1 MLTIKISTFL
11 IPNKELPALN
21 RAVNRKIVT
30 LTGGV
35 GGTKLIHGL
44 AATVAP
50 EDLCCIVNVGD
61 DDVFH
66 GLNISPDLDTVM
78 YTLAGLSDSEKGWG
92 LMGET
97 FNALDSLGVLGED
110 TWFNIG
116 DKDIATHLVRTRLLN
131 EGLSLTEVTRYL
143 CSRLGVE
150 VDIMPV
156 SNDMVA
162 TVLNNEHESLSMQ
175 EYFVRD
181 RNSPNITSIEYQ
193 EKGAKLSQESRQAIE
208 RADLVIICPSNPL
221 LSIAPMLAVRE
232 LRDVLIRNKDKT
244 LCVSPL
250 IGKKSI
256 TGPAGKLMTQL
267 GMESDVLGLG
277 RFYQNI
283 CSTIVIDN
291 SDADT
296 ESGLVE
302 LGFSVIMLP
311 IIMSNDEQ
319 KKALAESI
327 LLGTLHE

>member
-1 MLTIKISTFL
+1 
-11 IPNKELPALN
+11 
-21 RAVNRKIVT
+21 
-30 LTGGV
+30 
-35 GGTKLIHGL
+35 
-44 AATVAP
+44 
-50 EDLCCIVNVGD
+50 
-61 DDVFH
+61 
-66 GLNISPDLDTVM
+66 
-78 YTLAGLSDSEKGWG
+78 
-92 LMGET
+92 
-97 FNALDSLGVLGED
+97 
-110 TWFNIG
+110 
-116 DKDIATHLVRTRLLN
+116 
-131 EGLSLTEVTRYL
+131 
-143 CSRLGVE
+143 
-150 VDIMPV
+150 MPV

-232 LRDVLIRNKDKT
+232 LRDVLIRHKDKT

-296 ESGLVE
+296 ESGLVD